1 MTDTVRLRVSLSPM
15 FSWGNP
21 TQRPNGCG
29 ATHDQRAF
37 VVSVVVNRFPL
48 HARKEKTEVAP
59 VRIGWLCQRGPQS
72 FRHAVRSGLSLCP
85 AHTGEI
91 GWVFLPTL
99 KRVPGEKRKRSYD
112 YNSQGGS
119 MTQDTLNQLVQDR
132 YREAIKTHKAPNIQL
147 IELRARLE
155 VLERG
160 ETIEVEVSQ

>member
-59 VRIGWLCQRGPQS
+59 VRIGWLCQRGPSS
-72 FRHAVRSGLSLCP
+72 FRLAVKPGLSLDP
-85 AHTGEI
+85 AHTGKI
-91 GWVFLPTL
+91 LGLPPNPQ
-99 KRVPGEKRKRSYD
+99 RVPGEKRKRSYD
-112 YNSQGGS
+112 LNSRS
-119 MTQDTLNQLVQDR
+119 
-132 YREAIKTHKAPNIQL
+132 
-147 IELRARLE
+147 LE
-155 VLERG
+155 VM
-160 ETIEVEVSQ
+160 IWA